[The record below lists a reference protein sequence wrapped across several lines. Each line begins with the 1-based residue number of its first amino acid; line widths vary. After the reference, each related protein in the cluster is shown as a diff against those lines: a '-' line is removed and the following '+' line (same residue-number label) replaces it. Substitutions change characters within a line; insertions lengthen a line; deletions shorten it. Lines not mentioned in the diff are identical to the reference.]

1 MLFWGI
7 ILLSAAIS
15 VAICAGAGGF
25 GSLAWLWMLP
35 AGFVGSYLVLALVAF
50 LFLVAACR
58 VVDLEKPQEADSRA
72 YRKITRVY
80 VRFLVKFARVRVHTQ
95 GLEQLPSQGRFLLV
109 CNHLNDVDPVLLLD
123 VFADSQLAFIS
134 KQENRDMFVVGK
146 LMHKLQCQ
154 MLNRDDD
161 RQALL
166 VIRKCAE
173 ILKEDKASI
182 AVFPEGYCST
192 DGLLHHFRSGVFK
205 IAQKAKVP
213 IVVCTVRNT
222 KAVIPN
228 LRHLRPTDVHLHLVG
243 VLPVS
248 AMEGQTTVAISQQ
261 VHRMMAE
268 DLGPELTGEE

>member
-35 AGFVGSYLVLALVAF
+35 AGFVGSYLVLALAAF

-228 LRHLRPTDVHLHLVG
+228 LRHLRSTDVHLHLVG

>member
-35 AGFVGSYLVLALVAF
+35 AGFVGSYLVLALAAF

-123 VFADSQLAFIS
+123 VFADSQLAFVS

-268 DLGPELTGEE
+268 DLGPGLTGEE